1 MADVVTELCMVENAA
16 IALLEQ
22 IKVLKS
28 KIGCARVA
36 MPPKKPEAP
45 VRPTNASV
53 AGTGMVIGVETAQK
67 AWNVLRRVY
76 KSRNRYIKTG
86 GLANGTYYF
95 CQNECDPFTREF
107 YAIIKTNTHVIVSDK
122 PVPMFELKKFRPYQ
136 SLVDTMTKGKRNG
149 ELTNIRGITFNVA
162 WSSPKEA

>member
-1 MADVVTELCMVENAA
+1 M
-16 IALLEQ
+16 
-22 IKVLKS
+22 
-28 KIGCARVA
+28 
-36 MPPKKPEAP
+36 
-45 VRPTNASV
+45 
-53 AGTGMVIGVETAQK
+53 
-67 AWNVLRRVY
+67 RRAY

-136 SLVDTMTKGKRNG
+136 SLVETMIKGKRIG

-162 WSSPKEA
+162 WATKELS